1 MKTRLMPKAW
11 PLVLLL
17 IAVGTVEAALV
28 AGSIVYTKRYK
39 TTLLAEPSPL
49 AAAAGELTLGRKL
62 TVTDSK
68 GNWLQVSDG
77 PLAGWIF
84 SGNLSTIPPTEAKG
98 LDGLPVAASQTT
110 ATAAARGLTPA
121 AADYAGRRGLEDAR
135 DDLTWLLEQSSGLT
149 DEQVEE
155 FLSAQKKGEYK

>member
-1 MKTRLMPKAW
+1 MKTRLMPGAW
-11 PLVLLL
+11 PLVFLLFA
-17 IAVGTVEAALV
+17 AVSVQAALV
-28 AGSIVYTKRYK
+28 AGSIVYTKRFK

-49 AAAAGELTLGRKL
+49 AAPAGELALGRKL
-62 TVTDSK
+62 TVTDAR

-84 SGNLSTIPPTEAKG
+84 SGNLSTLPPAEGKG

-121 AADYAGRRGLEDAR
+121 AADYAGRRGLENAR
-135 DDLTWLLEQSSGLT
+135 DDLAWLLEQSEALT

-155 FLSAQKKGEYK
+155 FLQTQKKGEYR

>member
-1 MKTRLMPKAW
+1 
-11 PLVLLL
+11 
-17 IAVGTVEAALV
+17 V
-28 AGSIVYTKRYK
+28 AGSIVYTKRFK

-49 AAAAGELTLGRKL
+49 AAAAGELALGRKL
-62 TVTDSK
+62 TVTESK
-68 GNWLQVSDG
+68 GNWLRVSDG

-84 SGNLSTIPPTEAKG
+84 SGNLSTLPPAEAKG

-121 AADYAGRRGLEDAR
+121 AADYAGRRGLENAR
-135 DDLTWLLEQSSGLT
+135 DDLSWLLEQSSNLT

-155 FLSAQKKGEYK
+155 FMREQKKGEYK

>member
-1 MKTRLMPKAW
+1 MKNRSMPSAW
-11 PLVLLL
+11 PLALLL
-17 IAVGTVEAALV
+17 IAAVSVEAALV
-28 AGSIVYTKRYK
+28 TGSIVYTKRFK

-49 AAAAGELTLGRKL
+49 AAAAGELALGRKL
-62 TVTDSK
+62 TVTESK
-68 GNWLQVSDG
+68 GNWLHVSDG

-84 SGNLSTIPPTEAKG
+84 SGNLSTLPPAEAKG

-121 AADYAGRRGLEDAR
+121 AADYAGRRGLENAR
-135 DDLTWLLEQSSGLT
+135 DDLNWLLEQSSNLT

-155 FLSAQKKGEYK
+155 FLQEQKKGEYK

>member
-1 MKTRLMPKAW
+1 MKTRTSPGPW
-11 PLVLLL
+11 PLVFLLVA
-17 IAVGTVEAALV
+17 AVSVEAALV
-28 AGSIVYTKRYK
+28 AGSVVYTKRFK

-49 AAAAGELTLGRKL
+49 AASAGELALGRKL
-62 TVTDSK
+62 TVTESK

-77 PLAGWIF
+77 PRAGWIF
-84 SGNLSTIPPTEAKG
+84 SGNLSTLPPVEAKG

-110 ATAAARGLTPA
+110 ATAAARGLSPA

-135 DDLTWLLEQSSGLT
+135 DDLTWLLEQSSSLT
-149 DEQVEE
+149 DEQVDE